1 MPYRFV
7 WLHLYSFLA
16 EVQMW
21 LKEKFDSLTNSTQKS
36 ITEGFDPVATVGNI
50 SSGIGTMVGTI
61 TGAVTESKKI
71 AEKKTIDTTIEKS
84 KEKDKP
90 QSKPEDK
97 NLIDLCGNVFDLC
110 GNVFDINSV
119 ERTLSDDII
128 YYTLQSLLYLTAL
141 LLAMFTVNQLIFE
154 PPIYR
159 IIIFI
164 IICLLPVFFS
174 IIGLIPLILY
184 YISVALYRIYIRS
197 TREFKES
204 GKKLSIL
211 PAVYA
216 LLPLTTYEGNNNFS
230 KFIRYPFFYPENDV
244 LQARLERQL
253 DDYEN
258 ELKDGFYKWNDITK
272 QFPKF
277 TTLFNELHESYKEN
291 ITPKRMPVEQTMP
304 VKQTMPAKSQVE
316 QLMSNSAVSQE
327 K

>member
-1 MPYRFV
+1 
-7 WLHLYSFLA
+7 
-16 EVQMW
+16 MW
-21 LKEKFDSLTNSTQKS
+21 LKEKFDILTNSTQKS

-84 KEKDKP
+84 KEKEKVTE
-90 QSKPEDK
+90 SKLEDK
-97 NLIDLCGNVFDLC
+97 NLIDLCGNIFDLC
-110 GNVFDINSV
+110 GNVFDINAID
-119 ERTLSDDII
+119 RTLTDDII

-159 IIIFI
+159 VIIFI

-174 IIGLIPLILY
+174 IIGLLPLILY
-184 YISVALYRIYIRS
+184 YMSIALYRIYIRS

-216 LLPLTTYEGNNNFS
+216 LLPLTTYEGDNNFS
-230 KFIRYPFFYPENDV
+230 KFIRYPFFYPENDI

-253 DDYEN
+253 GDYEN
-258 ELKDGFYKWNDITK
+258 ELKEGFYKWDDITK

-291 ITPKRMPVEQTMP
+291 ITPKRMPAE
-304 VKQTMPAKSQVE
+304 KLMPAKSQGE
-316 QLMSNSAVSQE
+316 QLISNPSVSQE

>member
-1 MPYRFV
+1 MLCRFV
-7 WLHLYSFLA
+7 WLYLYSFLA

-21 LKEKFDSLTNSTQKS
+21 LKEKFDILTNSTQKS

-84 KEKDKP
+84 KEKEKVTE
-90 QSKPEDK
+90 SKLEDK
-97 NLIDLCGNVFDLC
+97 NLIDLCGNIFDLC
-110 GNVFDINSV
+110 GNVFDINAID
-119 ERTLSDDII
+119 RTLTDDII

-159 IIIFI
+159 VIIFI

-174 IIGLIPLILY
+174 IIGLLPLILY
-184 YISVALYRIYIRS
+184 YMSIALYRIYIRS

-216 LLPLTTYEGNNNFS
+216 LLPLTTYEGDNNFS
-230 KFIRYPFFYPENDV
+230 KFIRYPFFYPENDI

-253 DDYEN
+253 GDYEN
-258 ELKDGFYKWNDITK
+258 ELKEGFYKWDDITK

-291 ITPKRMPVEQTMP
+291 ITPKRMPAE
-304 VKQTMPAKSQVE
+304 KLMPAKSQGE
-316 QLMSNSAVSQE
+316 QLISNPSVSQE